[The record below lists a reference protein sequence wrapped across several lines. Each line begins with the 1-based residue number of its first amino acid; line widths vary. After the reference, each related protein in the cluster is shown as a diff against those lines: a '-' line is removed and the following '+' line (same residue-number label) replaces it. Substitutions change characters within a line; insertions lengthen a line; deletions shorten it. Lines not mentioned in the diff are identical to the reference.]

1 MNQTNR
7 LEHLKLGS
15 LTIAYRVSPG
25 SDATIVLLH
34 GNSCSSAT
42 FAPQLDSYLG
52 EKYQLI
58 SLDFPG
64 HGLSSPAP
72 DPSIYGL
79 SGYAKIVAEFVDVLH
94 LENIFLVGCSLG
106 GHVALQISTLLQNIK
121 GIMTFG
127 APPLNN
133 PLDIEPRFFPTS
145 VIDYVFAPQL
155 NREETRLFAS
165 FMLAPGK
172 KTSLQPLMNDIAKT
186 VPEARPN
193 LGKSIGKENY
203 HDEVQLVSEL
213 SVPLAILHGEQDQLV
228 DYTYYSSLEIP
239 CLWRKSIQIV
249 KDTGHFIQ
257 WEHPTA
263 FNGLLD
269 EFIVDVSLA

>member
-1 MNQTNR
+1 MQQASR
-7 LEHLKLGS
+7 LKSVEIDS
-15 LTIAYRVSPG
+15 LRIAYRISSG
-25 SDATIVLLH
+25 CEATIVLLH

-42 FAPQLDSYLG
+42 FGPQLSGYLG
-52 EKYQLI
+52 GKYKLI

-64 HGLSSPAP
+64 HGSSSPAS
-72 DPSIYGL
+72 DPSVYGL

-121 GIMTFG
+121 GIMIFG

-145 VIDYVFAPQL
+145 VIDYVFAPKL
-155 NREETRLFAS
+155 NREETKLFAS
-165 FMLAPGK
+165 LMLAPGK
-172 KTSLQPLMNDIAKT
+172 KTSLQPLTNDIAKT
-186 VPEARPN
+186 VPEARRN
-193 LGKSIGKENY
+193 LGLSIGKGNY

-239 CLWRKSIQIV
+239 CLWRKSIQII
-249 KDTGHFIQ
+249 KNTGHCIH

-263 FNGLLD
+263 FNALLD
-269 EFIVDVSLA
+269 EFIVDVSSA